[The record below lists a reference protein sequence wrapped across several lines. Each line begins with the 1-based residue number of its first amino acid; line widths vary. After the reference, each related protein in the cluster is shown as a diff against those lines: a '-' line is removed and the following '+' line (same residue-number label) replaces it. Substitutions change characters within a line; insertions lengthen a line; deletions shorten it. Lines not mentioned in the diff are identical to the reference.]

1 MMNDTSL
8 GFLSY
13 QDEKY
18 TYSSSSSDHFESQQF
33 LLEICIMKGEE
44 RRGLCSTTYSS
55 KSAGVGDTKCR

>member
-44 RRGLCSTTYSS
+44 RVVFNNLLLEKRWCWGY
-55 KSAGVGDTKCR
+55 